1 MRIAV
6 LALVAAGMAVTGAAL
21 AQSSNPGCTSKC
33 ARTYASCVKSCG
45 AGVAG
50 GACETR
56 CSNAQDACMAKCASS
71 GEAYQTCIK
80 AAKTP
85 AERQKCIDQYHS
97 DWGTGK
103 SKTAK

>member
-1 MRIAV
+1 
-6 LALVAAGMAVTGAAL
+6 
-21 AQSSNPGCTSKC
+21 
-33 ARTYASCVKSCG
+33 
-45 AGVAG
+45 
-50 GACETR
+50 
-56 CSNAQDACMAKCASS
+56 MAKCASS

-85 AERQKCIDQYHS
+85 DERQKCIDQYHS